1 MNYLL
6 DKKAVLFSSI
16 ILLLV
21 VGCTPGFVGNLT
33 ATPPPVSTAIPSR
46 TVNELQ
52 PIAHTETQTA
62 APTLTLPIATGKI
75 VAAETFVNVRSGPGT
90 NYDRIGTLPVGKIV
104 QVTGRSLQGDW
115 WRVSAD
121 YLDAIPLTAFTDL
134 YLPVTFPTI
143 FRNIL

>member
-1 MNYLL
+1 MNYLF
-6 DKKAVLFSSI
+6 DKKALLFSVI

-21 VGCTPGFVGNLT
+21 VGGTPGSVGNPT
-33 ATPPPVSTAIPSR
+33 ATPSPVSTAIPSKIA
-46 TVNELQ
+46 NELHL
-52 PIAHTETQTA
+52 IAQKETQTPV
-62 APTLTLPIATGKI
+62 PTIVPPIVTGQI
-75 VAAETFVNVRSGPGT
+75 VASDTVVNVRSGPGT